1 MKLLINFSR
10 YVSSRKSQRS
20 KNPISMLRP
29 IISATFPASSMAED
43 SNQRFSMST
52 STPLDKHCS
61 QNWVSRVNYRNGSSS
76 IGRLSSFSIGIANG
90 NRSMQ
95 EHSAGV
101 PTSVP
106 VRVARELLLAG
117 HRYIDVRTAEEFS
130 TGHVSGAINVPFLL
144 RVGPGMTHNPKFL
157 EEVLSH
163 CGKDDEI
170 LVGCQL
176 GKRSLMA
183 ATELLSAGFSGVT
196 DMAGGYAAWVQ
207 NGLPT
212 ES

>member
-76 IGRLSSFSIGIANG
+76 IGRLSSF
-90 NRSMQ
+90 
-95 EHSAGV
+95 
-101 PTSVP
+101 
-106 VRVARELLLAG
+106 
-117 HRYIDVRTAEEFS
+117 RTAEEFS